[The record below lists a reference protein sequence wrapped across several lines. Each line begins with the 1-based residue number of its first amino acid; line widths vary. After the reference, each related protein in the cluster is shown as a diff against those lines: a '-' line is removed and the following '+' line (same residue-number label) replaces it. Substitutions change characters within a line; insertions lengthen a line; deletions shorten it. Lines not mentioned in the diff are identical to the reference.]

1 VNATVGY
8 CLPEGLPAPVPEAD
22 GLSAPYWEGARR
34 GELVIQRCRAC
45 RGWQWGP
52 EWICHRCLSFDLGW
66 ERVTGRGRIYSWERV
81 WHPVHPALKDAGP
94 YVAVLVE
101 LPEADSV
108 RMIGNLVGDPREPV
122 VIGSAV
128 EAVFEAHDDAKPA
141 FTLVHWRRT

>member
-1 VNATVGY
+1 MSAYV
-8 CLPEGLPAPVPEAD
+8 LPEGLPAPVPESD

-66 ERVTGRGRIYSWERV
+66 ERVAGRGRIYSWERV
-81 WHPVHPALKDAGP
+81 WHPVHPALKDVGP

-101 LPEADSV
+101 LPEADNV

-128 EAVFEAHDDAKPA
+128 ETVFEQHDDAKPP
-141 FTLVHWRRT
+141 FTLVHWRRA